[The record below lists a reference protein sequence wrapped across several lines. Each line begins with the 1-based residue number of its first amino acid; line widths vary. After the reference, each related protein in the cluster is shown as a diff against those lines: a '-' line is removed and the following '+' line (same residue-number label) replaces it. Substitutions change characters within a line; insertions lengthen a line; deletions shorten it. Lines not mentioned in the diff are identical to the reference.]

1 MRGRRVAVLIPHM
14 IEDVLLVLPCA
25 APQHIAEPTT
35 PPVIDQFRKLLITT
49 MIHPTNLERISR
61 DDATWRKHNGQAL
74 DSTGVPACYGARL
87 LDLLDGECRH
97 LVSVMPLAPTCR
109 RG

>member
-1 MRGRRVAVLIPHM
+1 MLIPHM
-14 IEDVLLVLPCA
+14 VEDVLLVLPCA
-25 APQHIAEPTT
+25 APQHIAELTT

-49 MIHPTNLERISR
+49 MVHPTDLESTSR
-61 DDATWRKHNGQAL
+61 DDATRRKHNGQAL
-74 DSTGVPACYGARL
+74 DSIGVPTCYGARL

-97 LVSVMPLAPTCR
+97 LVSVMLLTPTCR